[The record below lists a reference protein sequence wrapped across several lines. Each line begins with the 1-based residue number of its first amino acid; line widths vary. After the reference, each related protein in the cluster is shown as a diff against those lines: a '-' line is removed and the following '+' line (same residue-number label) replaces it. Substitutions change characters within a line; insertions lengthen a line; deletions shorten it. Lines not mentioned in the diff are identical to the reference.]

1 MPVVFEWDE
10 AKRVT
15 NIAKHGIEAGEDR
28 QRAIGIVQGVH
39 VAVVFTLRGS
49 AIRIISARRA
59 RHGEREQHQAL
70 HP

>member
-1 MPVVFEWDE
+1 MCSYMALEFEWDE
-10 AKRVT
+10 AKRAT
-15 NIAKHGIEAGEDR
+15 NIAKHGIDFL
-28 QRAIGIVQGVH
+28 RAIGIVQGVH